1 MKTKVFKKAAFAVVV
16 TMLLVSNAVHGQEQ
30 PSIVKHKIS
39 PHWYF
44 FENEEGAPV
53 LTVKDFVPICKAEFG
68 LSESDELDVKD
79 VTFLDE
85 LAIEKS
91 ADSRARCTK
100 YQQYYNGYEVESS
113 VIVTFDMSDTITVV
127 TGNLVGNLN
136 IDTSEPISQS
146 VALNVALGA
155 VTGTFIW
162 QDSVLMDG
170 FCKDANGNFDSI
182 CYNRFLPKGK
192 LCLARKFGDEFTS
205 NNIRFVWRF
214 LINTTTAEYRVLVNA
229 KTGEIFDV
237 AEVTRNDFDKGN
249 VQTLYDGYI
258 VNEMETYRV
267 SSSLWTLKNS
277 KGNKTVL
284 NGNAIFSTTNDWTV
298 TSEAPATTAHWII
311 GQLANFYWTKYLN
324 NTISVDTYINA
335 GISGLN
341 NAYYSHSSNT
351 IIVGDYYNHW
361 LSTIDVIGHEL
372 THRLVALSADLEYH
386 GESGALNESFADI
399 FGTLAERFI
408 RTNHGRSWNWTLGED
423 AVTIRSMADPHL
435 YLQPDHYQGQYW
447 VDPQSGGDNGGVHTN
462 SGVQNKWFYNLSQTI
477 GPDKAGLVA
486 YYMLHLYLTPTSN
499 YHDALFASVFAAENL
514 FGRCSDE
521 RSKVISAWSSVG
533 VSSANIPL
541 CASNQH
547 EAERFGVDEIDN
559 TMHLNMEVFPNPV
572 SEVLNIEFSNAIND
586 GVIEIYNMTGAKVDE
601 VLVQS
606 KTVSINVRHLTNGL
620 YFINAK
626 INGRAITNAK
636 FIVNKANS
644 K

>member
-30 PSIVKHKIS
+30 PSIVKHEIS
-39 PHWYF
+39 PHWYY
-44 FENEEGAPV
+44 FENEEGTPV

-91 ADSRARCTK
+91 ADSRTRCTK

-127 TGNLVGNLN
+127 TGNLMGNLN

-146 VALNVALGA
+146 AALNVALGA

-162 QDSVLMDG
+162 QDSVLMNG

-182 CYNRFLPKGK
+182 SYNRFLPKGK

-214 LINTTTAEYRVLVNA
+214 LIITTTAEYRVLVNA
-229 KTGEIFDV
+229 KNGEIFDV
-237 AEVTRNDFDKGN
+237 ADVTRNDFEKGN

-258 VNEMETYRV
+258 VNEMETY
-267 SSSLWTLKNS
+267 SDSGSNLWTLKNS

-311 GQLANFYWTKYLN
+311 GQLADFYRIKYLN
-324 NTISVDTYINA
+324 NTISENTFINA
-335 GISGLN
+335 GVPNYENAQYFN
-341 NAYYSHSSNT
+341 NNF
-351 IIVGDYYNHW
+351 IKIGEMNNHW

-372 THRLVALSADLEYH
+372 THRLVALSANLEYH

-423 AVTIRSMADPHL
+423 AVTIRSMSDPTL
-435 YLQPDHYQGQYW
+435 YYQPDHYQGQYW

-541 CASNQH
+541 CASSQQ

-559 TMHLNMEVFPNPV
+559 TLHLNMEVFPNPV

-586 GVIEIYNMTGAKVDE
+586 GVLEIYNMTGAKVDE

-606 KTVSINVRHLTNGL
+606 KTVSINVKHLTNGL
-620 YFINAK
+620 YFINANV
-626 INGRAITNAK
+626 NGRSVTNAK

>member
-30 PSIVKHKIS
+30 PSIVKHEIS
-39 PHWYF
+39 PHWYY
-44 FENEEGAPV
+44 FENEEGTPV

-91 ADSRARCTK
+91 ADSRTRCTK

-136 IDTSEPISQS
+136 INTSEPISQS
-146 VALNVALGA
+146 AALNVALGA

-182 CYNRFLPKGK
+182 SYNRFLPKGK

-237 AEVTRNDFDKGN
+237 ADVTRNDFDKGN

-311 GQLANFYWTKYLN
+311 GQLADFYWTKYLN

-335 GISGLN
+335 GIPGLN

-423 AVTIRSMADPHL
+423 AITIRSMSDPHL
-435 YLQPDHYQGQYW
+435 YSQPDHYQGQYW
-447 VDPQSGGDNGGVHTN
+447 VDPQSGYDNGGVHIN

-541 CASNQH
+541 CASSQQ
-547 EAERFGVDEIDN
+547 EAERFSVDEIDN
-559 TMHLNMEVFPNPV
+559 TLHLNMEVFPNPV

-586 GVIEIYNMTGAKVDE
+586 GVLEIYNMTGAKVDE

-606 KTVSINVRHLTNGL
+606 KTVSINVKHLTNGL
-620 YFINAK
+620 YFINA
-626 INGRAITNAK
+626 IVNGRSVTNAK

>member
-30 PSIVKHKIS
+30 PSIVKHEIS
-39 PHWYF
+39 PHWYY
-44 FENEEGAPV
+44 FENEEGAPA

-68 LSESDELDVKD
+68 LSESDELDIKD

-91 ADSRARCTK
+91 ADSRTRCIK

-127 TGNLVGNLN
+127 TGNLVRNLN
-136 IDTSEPISQS
+136 IDTSEPISQEA
-146 VALNVALGA
+146 ALNVALGA

-162 QDSVLMDG
+162 QDSLLMDG
-170 FCKDANGNFDSI
+170 FCKDANGNFDSN

-311 GQLANFYWTKYLN
+311 GQLADFYRIKYLN
-324 NTISVDTYINA
+324 YTISEDTYINA
-335 GISGLN
+335 GIPN
-341 NAYYSHSSNT
+341 FENAQYLDNNT
-351 IIVGDYYNHW
+351 IEIGEMNNHW
-361 LSTIDVIGHEL
+361 LSTIDIIGHEL
-372 THRLVALSADLEYH
+372 AHRLVDLSANLEYQ

-423 AVTIRSMADPHL
+423 AVTIRSMSDPHF
-435 YLQPDHYQGQYW
+435 YSQPDHYQGLYW
-447 VDPQSGGDNGGVHTN
+447 VNPQSGYDNGGVHIN

-541 CASNQH
+541 CASNEQG
-547 EAERFGVDEIDN
+547 AERFSVDEIN
-559 TMHLNMEVFPNPV
+559 NKLLYMEVYPNPASRV
-572 SEVLNIEFSNAIND
+572 FNIEFSD
-586 GVIEIYNMTGAKVDE
+586 ELDECVIELYNSTGIKVDE
-601 VLVQS
+601 ILVRN
-606 KTVSINVRHLTNGL
+606 KTVSIGIDHLPNGL
-620 YFINAK
+620 YLINA
-626 INGRAITNAK
+626 IVNGRSVNNAK
-636 FIVNKANS
+636 VLINN
-644 K
+644 